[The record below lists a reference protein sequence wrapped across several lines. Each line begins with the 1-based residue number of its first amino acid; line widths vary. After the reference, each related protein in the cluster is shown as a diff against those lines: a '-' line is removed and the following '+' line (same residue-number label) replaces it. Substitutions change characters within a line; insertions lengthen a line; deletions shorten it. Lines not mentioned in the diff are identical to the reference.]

1 MAKANLVEQFLR
13 DRAWWRLDSAGPNAV
28 HVARS
33 VVALLD
39 AAAYLQG
46 MPDDALELVALDKA
60 GCFGGGAFDPGPKGA
75 AIVREWQLAENP
87 TAGPAELLAE
97 LARAARL
104 APPALA
110 PLPPAAASSRAAP
123 GAAQSAAGFGIPR
136 QPGAPIPS

>member
-1 MAKANLVEQFLR
+1 VAKANLLKQFLR
-13 DRAWWRLDSAGPNAV
+13 ERAWWRLDSAGPHPV

-39 AAAYLQG
+39 AAAYVQD
-46 MPDDALELVALDKA
+46 MPDDAPELAALDKA
-60 GCFGGGAFDPGPKGA
+60 GCFRGDAFDPGPQGA
-75 AIVREWQLAENP
+75 VVVREWQLAENP

-104 APPALA
+104 TPPDAPATTW
-110 PLPPAAASSRAAP
+110 
-123 GAAQSAAGFGIPR
+123 SAAIRVPR

>member
-1 MAKANLVEQFLR
+1 VTKANLLKQFLR
-13 DRAWWRLDSAGPNAV
+13 ERAWWRLDSAGPNPV

-39 AAAYLQG
+39 AAAYVQDL
-46 MPDDALELVALDKA
+46 PDDAPELAALAKA
-60 GCFGGGAFDPGPKGA
+60 GCFRADAFDPGPQGA
-75 AIVREWQLAENP
+75 VVVREWQLAENP

-104 APPALA
+104 TPPDAL
-110 PLPPAAASSRAAP
+110 
-123 GAAQSAAGFGIPR
+123 GTTWSAAIRVPR